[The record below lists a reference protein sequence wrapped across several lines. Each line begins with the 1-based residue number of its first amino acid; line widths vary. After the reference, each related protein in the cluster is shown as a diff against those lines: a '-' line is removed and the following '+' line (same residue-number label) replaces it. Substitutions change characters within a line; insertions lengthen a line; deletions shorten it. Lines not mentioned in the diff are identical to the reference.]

1 MTACPYSNPPLP
13 RTKAQLARHVCGA
26 GLILGLILG
35 GMVPAWSLSGE
46 PTQLGVPQATP
57 AEPLPQ
63 TPPVAT
69 PPASSGGGIEAA
81 PLPPL
86 QPAPTQ
92 PTATTPPPVPATGGP
107 VPGATQPGVFPA
119 QSPVMAASPQAVG
132 LGADIWEGSEVSRL
146 MALVPRL
153 PAPVTVPSLRDLQVR
168 LLSTEAPNAG
178 TVPGIDP
185 LQPLRADKLYQMGF
199 SDAALGL
206 GQGNVLPAASSGDPR
221 ETVERLLADNNDA
234 AACQQVD
241 AVLAGG
247 QMLDTFFR
255 RAVIYCQIRREQN
268 DAASLGLGLMREAG
282 ADDAAT
288 KDFIA
293 LAALAN
299 GETKR
304 EPKLG
309 AAPDA
314 LNSALMKMAG
324 MPLPGSS
331 AAAAV
336 PVGAGGALMIARD
349 AARSLPERVAAAEQA
364 FRNGLMPASELGEL
378 YLQMPAG
385 NADAATAIA
394 LSDTAELRAQLYQEA
409 RRSNQP
415 AQKAK
420 AIIAALKQA
429 HKRGDY
435 LNQAQLYLAFADSIS
450 PSRDLV
456 WFAAEGARLMFLAG
470 KPDKGGYWLNTVAA
484 NPNAFSRPGE
494 REGLELLGR
503 IAGLSGNAQAD
514 PVQAW
519 RQASGTQNARID
531 LLYALLSGLGDPVS
545 GGVAGSFP
553 AEPVIP
559 VGSSSAEIAAAA
571 AGGRKGETILLV
583 LAAINGDQAIAADPA
598 ALATSLKSLGAI
610 GFAPEARSIAR
621 EIAILA
627 GL

>member
-1 MTACPYSNPPLP
+1 
-13 RTKAQLARHVCGA
+13 
-26 GLILGLILG
+26 
-35 GMVPAWSLSGE
+35 
-46 PTQLGVPQATP
+46 
-57 AEPLPQ
+57 
-63 TPPVAT
+63 
-69 PPASSGGGIEAA
+69 
-81 PLPPL
+81 
-86 QPAPTQ
+86 
-92 PTATTPPPVPATGGP
+92 
-107 VPGATQPGVFPA
+107 
-119 QSPVMAASPQAVG
+119 
-132 LGADIWEGSEVSRL
+132 

-153 PAPVTVPSLRDLQVR
+153 PAPVTVPALRDLQVR

-178 TVPGIDP
+178 AVPGIDP

-206 GQGNVLPAASSGDPR
+206 GQSNILPATRSGDPR
-221 ETVERLLADNNDA
+221 EAVEQLLADNNDA

-247 QMLDTFFR
+247 QMLDAFFR
-255 RAVIYCQIRREQN
+255 RALIYCQIMREQN
-268 DAASLGLGLMREAG
+268 DAASLGLGLMRETG
-282 ADDAAT
+282 TDDAAT

-304 EPKLG
+304 QPKLG
-309 AAPDA
+309 TAPDA
-314 LNSALMKMAG
+314 LNSALMKMTG
-324 MPLPGSS
+324 MPVPGSS
-331 AAAAV
+331 AVAAV

-349 AARSLPERVAAAEQA
+349 AARPLPERVAAAEQA

-378 YLQMPAG
+378 YLQLPAG

-394 LSDTAELRAQLYQEA
+394 LTDTAELRAQLYQEA

-420 AIIAALKQA
+420 AINAALKQA

-435 LNQAQLYLAFADSIS
+435 LNQAQLYMAFADGIS
-450 PSRDLV
+450 PSRELA
-456 WFAAEGARLMFLAG
+456 WFAAEAARLMFLAG

-484 NPNAFSRPGE
+484 NPSAFSRPGE

-503 IAGLSGNAQAD
+503 ISGLGGNAQSD

-553 AEPVIP
+553 AEPVVP

-610 GFAPEARSIAR
+610 GFAAEARNIAR
-621 EIAILA
+621 EVAILA

>member
-1 MTACPYSNPPLP
+1 MTACPCSNSRSPGAAN
-13 RTKAQLARHVCGA
+13 RRARHLSGA
-26 GLILGLILG
+26 GLVLGLILG
-35 GMVPAWSLSGE
+35 GMAPAWSLSGE

-57 AEPLPQ
+57 TDPTLP
-63 TPPVAT
+63 V
-69 PPASSGGGIEAA
+69 PPADGTNSGGGIEAA

-86 QPAPTQ
+86 QPAPA
-92 PTATTPPPVPATGGP
+92 PTNTGATI
-107 VPGATQPGVFPA
+107 PGAPAPESALPGTTQPGTFPA
-119 QSPVMAASPQAVG
+119 QPATMPATIASSPQAAG
-132 LGADIWEGSEVSRL
+132 LGADLWQGSEVSRL

-153 PAPVTVPSLRDLQVR
+153 PAPVTVPALRDLQLR
-168 LLSTEAPNAG
+168 LLSSDAPSAG
-178 TVPGIDP
+178 AMPGIDP

-206 GQGNVLPAASSGDPR
+206 GQTSAQPTTSGDPR
-221 ETVERLLADNNDA
+221 ESVERLLAANNDA

-247 QMLDTFFR
+247 QMLDAFFR
-255 RAVIYCQIRREQN
+255 RAIIFCQIMREQN
-268 DAASLGLGLMREAG
+268 DAASLGLGLLRETG
-282 ADDAAT
+282 GDDATT

-309 AAPDA
+309 AAPDGINA
-314 LNSALMKMAG
+314 ALMKMVG
-324 MPLPGSS
+324 MPVGGASVAS
-331 AAAAV
+331 AV
-336 PVGAGGALMIARD
+336 PVGAGGALIVARD
-349 AARSLPERVAAAEQA
+349 AARPLPERVAAAEQA
-364 FRNGLMPASELGEL
+364 FRNGLMPAAELGEL
-378 YLQMPAG
+378 YMQVPAG
-385 NADAATAIA
+385 NADPATAITLA
-394 LSDTAELRAQLYQEA
+394 DTVELRAQLYQEA

-420 AIIAALKQA
+420 AINAALKQA
-429 HKRGDY
+429 HRRGDY
-435 LNQAQLYLAFADSIS
+435 LNQAQLFAAFADSIS
-450 PSRDLV
+450 PSRDMA
-456 WFAAEGARLMFLAG
+456 WFAAEAARLMFLAG

-484 NPNAFSRPGE
+484 NPSAFSRPGE

-503 IAGLSGNAQAD
+503 IAGLGGSKQTD
-514 PVQAW
+514 PVQTW

-531 LLYALLSGLGDPVS
+531 LLYALLSGVGDPVS
-545 GGVAGSFP
+545 GAGAAPVA
-553 AEPVIP
+553 A
-559 VGSSSAEIAAAA
+559 VGTASVEIAAAA
-571 AGGRKGETILLV
+571 SGNRKGETILLA

-610 GFAPEARSIAR
+610 GIAAEARSIAR